1 MHGQAQPNYLREG
14 TDEEAA
20 AGRDA
25 AGEEIEGA
33 PVTARFASP
42 MLESGIAVDLRDI
55 VDIAAG
61 VPGLPGRRATQDDSN
76 FVLLIPGSLMFS

>member
-55 VDIAAG
+55 VDIAAASPASQAAG
-61 VPGLPGRRATQDDSN
+61 PPRMTATS
-76 FVLLIPGSLMFS
+76 SC